1 MSRFWLMLGILGY
14 ATPALAQR
22 PGDQPAL
29 SLTEVLAS
37 SASSHPSL
45 AKGQARVE
53 QRLGQQLAAR
63 GAFDPKAKAYASG
76 LPAGYYNYVRWA
88 ASIEQTLPSGGMRVR
103 SGYRQTLGDI
113 PSYRGEYATLDRGE
127 LFADVSV
134 PLLAN
139 RSIDEERARLQ
150 QETAGVAEDR
160 YRLAATGLKIARDT
174 TVAYWKW
181 VAAGQKLRVIRD
193 LTAIAIVRAGR
204 IRTQAERGSRPG
216 IDVIDADRVAWSRQS
231 DTLAVE
237 RDFALAQAGLSLYF
251 RDSQRQPVTV
261 PLERVPLERTLVPV
275 DTGRLDDWVAEALR
289 NRPELR
295 ALELAD
301 QRARI
306 DLRLARNQKL
316 PTLDARMFVA
326 RDMGAG
332 DSSLG
337 DTDFGVGLTFSWS
350 LRQRRARGQAAAARA
365 KRAAIEAERRGL
377 RDRII
382 AELRAR
388 VREVELA
395 RERAELA
402 QQRLQAVEVLARG
415 ERTRV
420 QQGASD
426 LLRLDLREIDVA
438 RAAREAIDATLE
450 HNRAVAAL
458 LFTRGLGLA
467 QDVQERAYAGSA
479 ISVSNATVEKHTG
492 NATLGDN
499 SNPC

>member
-1 MSRFWLMLGILGY
+1 MIRSWLLVGILGC
-14 ATPALAQR
+14 ATPALAQS

-29 SLTEVLAS
+29 TLIEVLAS

-53 QRLGQQLAAR
+53 QRLGQQLAAK
-63 GAFDPKAKAYASG
+63 GAFDPKAKAYVNG
-76 LPAGYYNYVRWA
+76 LPAGYYSYLRWA
-88 ASIEQTLPSGGMRVR
+88 ASIEQTLPSGGVRVR
-103 SGYRQTLGDI
+103 TGYRQALGDI
-113 PSYRGEYATLDRGE
+113 PSYRGEYATLDGGE

-139 RSIDEERARLQ
+139 RAIDESRARLQ
-150 QETAGVAEDR
+150 QQTAGVAEDR
-160 YRLAATGLKIARDT
+160 YRLAATGLKIARDAT
-174 TVAYWKW
+174 IAYWKW
-181 VAAGQKLRVIRD
+181 VAAGQKLRVARG
-193 LTAIAIVRAGR
+193 LAAIAVERAGR

-216 IDVIDADRVAWSRQS
+216 IDVVDADRVAWSRQS
-231 DTLAVE
+231 DTLAAE
-237 RDFALAQAGLSLYF
+237 RDFARAQAGLSLYY
-251 RDSQRQPVTV
+251 RDPQRQPVTV
-261 PLERVPLERTLVPV
+261 PLERVPAERTLVPV
-275 DTGRLDDWVAEALR
+275 DTGQFDDWVAEALR
-289 NRPELR
+289 NRPDLH

-306 DLRLARNQKL
+306 DLRLAENQKL

-326 RDMGAG
+326 RDMGEG

-337 DTDFGVGLTFSWS
+337 DTDFGLGLSFSWS
-350 LRQRRARGQAAAARA
+350 LRQRKARGKAAAARA

-377 RDRII
+377 RDRIV
-382 AELRAR
+382 AELQARA
-388 VREVELA
+388 REVELA
-395 RERAELA
+395 RERAKLA

-458 LFTRGLGLA
+458 LFTRGLDG
-467 QDVQERAYAGSA
+467 
-479 ISVSNATVEKHTG
+479 
-492 NATLGDN
+492 GDTPQIN
-499 SNPC
+499 GRP